1 MTAVAKID
9 RSKSK
14 EKYQIP
20 WKLQKVII
28 SQQVSKN
35 KSFDQACE
43 IVADM
48 FESNSPEFE
57 RRVKQEVSK
66 QRKSQLMKSI
76 NKARKTIREAGWQEG
91 LDDGMAEFRRLIE
104 NIRRLPD
111 DHFKVPCSKCGEP
124 IEFSS
129 NQSNWQAT
137 RTVLQGAFK
146 NWSHGSH

>member
-1 MTAVAKID
+1 MTAVLKI
-9 RSKSK
+9 SGVSQK
-14 EKYQIP
+14 EKYQIL
-20 WKLQKVII
+20 WKLPKVIMNL
-28 SQQVSKN
+28 QVN
-35 KSFDQACE
+35 NDKSFDEAGN
-43 IVADM
+43 IVADR
-48 FESNSPEFE
+48 FDSNSSEFE
-57 RRVKQEVSK
+57 KRVKQEVSK
-66 QRKSQLMKSI
+66 QRKSELMKSI

-129 NQSNWQAT
+129 NQSNWQET

-146 NWSHGSH
+146 NWSHTSH